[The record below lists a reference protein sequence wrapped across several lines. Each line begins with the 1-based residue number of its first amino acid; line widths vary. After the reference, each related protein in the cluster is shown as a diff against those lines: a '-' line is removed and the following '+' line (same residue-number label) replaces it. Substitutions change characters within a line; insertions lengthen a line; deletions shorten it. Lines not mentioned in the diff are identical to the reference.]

1 MLGAVSKAVLLETKD
16 DVAKVF
22 INRPEKRNAIDR
34 SVLEGLALRLNEI
47 AEKPDIRTVILSG
60 AGGAFSSGIDHTLL
74 MEMFQKSR
82 EIPFRYLHAELHA
95 VFDAIERLERPVIAA
110 ASKYCVGLAL
120 ELALACDFRIVTP
133 DCVLGLP
140 EVAFGIIPD
149 GGGTT
154 RLIRTIGRER
164 AREMIMTGRLIDA
177 TRAERLGL
185 VTEVADDPM
194 TAAEQ
199 MAAHFRKLPAKGVGL
214 AKTMVLRSAEVDA
227 LTSLKLEGWIQ
238 SILIEDPS
246 LAEHFQ
252 TALAFIKEQMA
263 SPQRD

>member
-1 MLGAVSKAVLLETKD
+1 MSNLVLLETKD
-16 DVAKVF
+16 DVAKVV

-34 SVLEGLALRLNEI
+34 SVLEGLGARLREI
-47 AEKPDIRTVILSG
+47 GDRSEIRTVIITG
-60 AGGAFSSGIDHTLL
+60 AGGAFSSGIDHALL
-74 MEMFQKSR
+74 MELFQKSR
-82 EIPFRYLHAELHA
+82 EVPFRYLHAELHA

-120 ELALACDFRIVTP
+120 ELALACDFRIVSP

-154 RLIRTIGRER
+154 RLIRTIGRQP
-164 AREMIMTGRLIDA
+164 AREMIMTGRLVGA
-177 TRAERLGL
+177 ARAERLGL
-185 VTEVADDPM
+185 VTEVAEDPM
-194 TAAEQ
+194 AAAEAL
-199 MAAHFRKLPAKGVGL
+199 AAHFRKLPAKGVGL
-214 AKTMVLRSAEVDA
+214 AKTMVLQSAEVDA
-227 LTSLKLEGWIQ
+227 LTSLRLEGWIQ

-252 TALAFIKEQMA
+252 NALAFIKEQMA
-263 SPQRD
+263 SPRRD